1 MITPFIWVEV
11 KAQNTSIH
19 WQKIANGVWKTE
31 VGKPEKTSQLNR
43 KNNLG
48 I

>member
-1 MITPFIWVEV
+1 MMLFIWVEV
-11 KAQNTSIH
+11 NAQNTSIH
-19 WQKIANGVWKTE
+19 WQKMANGVWKTE

-43 KNNLG
+43 KNNLV